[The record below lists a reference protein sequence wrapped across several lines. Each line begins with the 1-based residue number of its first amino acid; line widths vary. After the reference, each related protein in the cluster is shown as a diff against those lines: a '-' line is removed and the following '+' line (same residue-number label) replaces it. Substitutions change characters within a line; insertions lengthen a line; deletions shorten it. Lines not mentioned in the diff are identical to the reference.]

1 MNILELLFILFIGI
15 STILWINRLEKEKCE
30 CSEDSRRSQIKNW
43 WIFMVIFSTF
53 LYLISFLINDNDVI
67 KIISGIVAFINLIF
81 VIISFIY
88 ILNLRKKKCECSD
101 TAGQKIL
108 YIYDIIA
115 LLFLGFAIITL
126 VIGIPTIMMLSNN
139 KKTKK

>member
-1 MNILELLFILFIGI
+1 
-15 STILWINRLEKEKCE
+15 
-30 CSEDSRRSQIKNW
+30 
-43 WIFMVIFSTF
+43 MVIFSTF